1 MTDTFLDNLIE
12 TTEVDNTTDET
23 TGEWPKVVDMPK
35 GERPEGS
42 LTVSEFAEKVN
53 ADIIRNKV
61 QELLAADVPL
71 VDAAVQAAAEQ
82 VAAGSFYQAIKAQ
95 RNPMP
100 HYVVRSE
107 FDVEDVDAEGNVT
120 GTHPEVDEKTYIPE
134 AEGLAWW
141 QNRPTRG
148 SGGSGAKGSEED
160 IAKRLVRAG
169 KKVQALKAAQAR
181 LAKVQELVNKF
192 QGQVDKYEELLKGSN
207 HTLAD
212 AEKAAEESDEAN
224 EEANAIEG

>member
-1 MTDTFLDNLIE
+1 MSDFLDTLIE
-12 TTEVDNTTDET
+12 TTEADNATEET
-23 TGEWPKVVDMPK
+23 SGEWPKVVDLPK

-42 LTVSEFAEKVN
+42 LTVSEFVEKVN
-53 ADIIRNKV
+53 NELVRTKV
-61 QELLAADVPL
+61 RSLIDEGVDPI
-71 VDAAVQAAAEQ
+71 DAAVQATGEQ

-107 FDVEDVDAEGNVT
+107 FDVDDVDSEGNVT

-134 AEGLAWW
+134 SEGMEWW

-148 SGGSGAKGSEED
+148 SGGTGARGSEED

-169 KKVQALKAAQAR
+169 KKVQALNAAKAR
-181 LAKVQELVNKF
+181 LAKVEELVAKF
-192 QGQVDKYEELLKGSN
+192 QGQVDKYEELLKGSG

-212 AEKAAEESDEAN
+212 AEKAAEEADEKDEA
-224 EEANAIEG
+224 EKTIEG